1 MQLPKH
7 VQVAYQ
13 HVHRLTASW
22 RAGPKVSVAPSTQA
36 LPFPAPDDARGLYW
50 KGEVHLVAGQP
61 AQELAETLVHE
72 AVGHYGLRAMLG
84 AEWPHFLRHIQG
96 GVRSG
101 DEGLIY
107 VQQHI
112 RNTYLDA
119 AGAYMLTPAQ
129 EADEI
134 AAYVA
139 ENLVCCESG
148 EIRPARPIAQAAT
161 ALKGRALR
169 EAFLLERAVS
179 RSELEGTLLLT
190 AKQLEGWP
198 WHPMRRKVGLAWGTC
213 LSMVGMRNPYK
224 PPMSLRESERLL
236 KAEKDR
242 LDRIEDWKFLGQGF
256 LAIGGLILF
265 VGSIIMY
272 FVFMLG

>member
-7 VQVAYQ
+7 VQAAYQ

-61 AQELAETLVHE
+61 AQELAETLAHE
-72 AVGHYGLRAMLG
+72 AVGHYGLRNMLG
-84 AEWPHFLRHIQG
+84 AEWPHFLRHIQA

-101 DEGLIY
+101 DDGLIH

-119 AGAYMLTPAQ
+119 AGHYTLTSAQ

-139 ENLVCCESG
+139 ESIVCTESG
-148 EIRPARPIAQAAT
+148 KIRPQRPIKQAAI

-169 EAFLLERAVS
+169 EAFLLERTVS
-179 RSELEGTLLLT
+179 RSELEGTLLLA

-198 WHPMRRKVGLAWGTC
+198 WHPMRSKVGLAWGSC
-213 LSMVGMRNPYK
+213 LSMLGMRDPYK

-242 LDRIEDWKFLGQGF
+242 LDRIEGWKFLGQGV
-256 LAIGGLILF
+256 LGIGGLILF
-265 VGSIIMY
+265 VGCIVMY
-272 FVFMLG
+272 FVFMLA